1 MGSCWRRLKWLVEF
15 AIDYGSIALFLSLAV
30 VFQLS
35 SGGGDK
41 YGESDPGGLFGVL
54 FAVSPSN
61 SGMTY
66 ARIIVAAEDY
76 VRTRVSSPERIRSSD
91 LFLEK
96 EEVREAAWPGSH
108 ARIDTGWDRKRASN
122 TRPRD
127 IEGGGIRPPR
137 RKWYDADHDAPSS
150 LTRSD

>member
-54 FAVSPSN
+54 FAVF
-61 SGMTY
+61 
-66 ARIIVAAEDY
+66 AVKLWHD
-76 VRTRVSSPERIRSSD
+76 
-91 LFLEK
+91 
-96 EEVREAAWPGSH
+96 VREDH
-108 ARIDTGWDRKRASN
+108 
-122 TRPRD
+122 
-127 IEGGGIRPPR
+127 R
-137 RKWYDADHDAPSS
+137 RG
-150 LTRSD
+150 